1 MLPLNNTDIVNGVRN
16 RDKQVFEII
25 FNQFSPSMFS
35 IALRYLRDQ
44 DEAQDI
50 VQDVFLNLWRT
61 ADNLDERA
69 PIQHYLAR
77 ATVNTCLNRIKKT
90 QRQQQYAKE
99 QQFTTTESKVE
110 HLLLEHKELEA
121 QYLSILE
128 KLPDQ
133 CRRVFEMSRFK
144 GLSPTEISQQLNISI
159 NTVYTHLTTAL
170 KKIRLGLL
178 NQQ

>member
-1 MLPLNNTDIVNGVRN
+1 MLPLNNTDIVTGVRN
-16 RDKQVFEII
+16 RDKHVFEII

-35 IALRYLRDQ
+35 IALRYLRDH

-77 ATVNTCLNRIKKT
+77 ATVNTCLNRIKKA
-90 QRQQQYAKE
+90 QRQQQY
-99 QQFTTTESKVE
+99 SKDQLLTAEPTVE
-110 HLLLEHKELEA
+110 HLFLEHKELEA

-128 KLPDQ
+128 KLPEQ

-144 GLSPTEISQQLNISI
+144 GLSPAEIAQQLNISI

>member
-1 MLPLNNTDIVNGVRN
+1 MLPLNNTDIVTGVRN
-16 RDKQVFEII
+16 RDKRVFEII

-35 IALRYLRDQ
+35 IALRYLRDH

-90 QRQQQYAKE
+90 QRQQQYSKE
-99 QQFTTTESKVE
+99 QQFTTEPTVE

-128 KLPDQ
+128 KLPEQ

-144 GLSPTEISQQLNISI
+144 GLSPAEISQQLNISI

>member
-1 MLPLNNTDIVNGVRN
+1 MLPLNNTDIVTGVRN
-16 RDKQVFEII
+16 RDKHVFEII

-35 IALRYLRDQ
+35 IALRYLRDH

-90 QRQQQYAKE
+90 QRQQQYSKE
-99 QQFTTTESKVE
+99 QQFTTEPTVE

-128 KLPDQ
+128 KLPEQ

-144 GLSPTEISQQLNISI
+144 GLSPAEIAQQLNISI

>member
-1 MLPLNNTDIVNGVRN
+1 MLPLNNTDIVTGVRN

-35 IALRYLRDQ
+35 IALRYLKDQ
-44 DEAQDI
+44 EEAQDI

-61 ADNLDERA
+61 AENLDERA

-90 QRQQQYAKE
+90 QRQQAYAKE
-99 QQFTTTESKVE
+99 QQQTQEPGTIG

-128 KLPDQ
+128 KLPEQ
-133 CRRVFEMSRFK
+133 CRRVFEMSRIK
-144 GLSPTEISQQLNISI
+144 GLSPAEISQQLNISI

>member
-1 MLPLNNTDIVNGVRN
+1 MLPLNNTDIVTGVRN

-25 FNQFSPSMFS
+25 FNQFSPSMFN
-35 IALRYLRDQ
+35 IALRYLKDQ
-44 DEAQDI
+44 EEAQDI

-61 ADNLDERA
+61 AENLDERA

-90 QRQQQYAKE
+90 QRQQAYAKE
-99 QQFTTTESKVE
+99 QQQTQEPGTIE

-128 KLPDQ
+128 KLPEQ
-133 CRRVFEMSRFK
+133 CRRVFEMSRIK
-144 GLSPTEISQQLNISI
+144 GLSPAEISQQLNISI

>member
-1 MLPLNNTDIVNGVRN
+1 MLPLNNTDIVTGVRN
-16 RDKQVFEII
+16 RDKHVFEII

-35 IALRYLRDQ
+35 IALRYLRDH

-69 PIQHYLAR
+69 PVQHYLAR
-77 ATVNTCLNRIKKT
+77 ATVNTCLNRIKKA
-90 QRQQQYAKE
+90 QRQQQYSKE
-99 QQFTTTESKVE
+99 QQLTVEPTVE

-128 KLPDQ
+128 KLPEQ

-144 GLSPTEISQQLNISI
+144 GLSPAEIALQLNISI

>member
-1 MLPLNNTDIVNGVRN
+1 MLPLNNTDIVTGVRN
-16 RDKQVFEII
+16 RDKNVFEII

-35 IALRYLRDQ
+35 IALRYLRDH

-50 VQDVFLNLWRT
+50 VQDVFMNLWRT

-77 ATVNTCLNRIKKT
+77 ATVNTCLNRIKKA
-90 QRQQQYAKE
+90 QRQQQYSKE
-99 QQFTTTESKVE
+99 QQLNAEPTVE

-128 KLPDQ
+128 KLPEQ

-144 GLSPTEISQQLNISI
+144 GLSPAEISQQLNISI

>member
-1 MLPLNNTDIVNGVRN
+1 MLPLNNTDIVTGVRN
-16 RDKQVFEII
+16 RDKHVFEII

-35 IALRYLRDQ
+35 IALRYLRDH

-50 VQDVFLNLWRT
+50 VQDVFMNLWRT

-69 PIQHYLAR
+69 PIQHYLTR
-77 ATVNTCLNRIKKT
+77 ATVNTCLNRIKKA
-90 QRQQQYAKE
+90 QRQQQYSRE
-99 QQFTTTESKVE
+99 QQLTTEPTVE

-121 QYLSILE
+121 QYHSILE
-128 KLPDQ
+128 KLPEQ

-144 GLSPTEISQQLNISI
+144 GLSPAEIAQQLNISI

>member
-50 VQDVFLNLWRT
+50 VQDVFLNLWRS
-61 ADNLDERA
+61 AENLDERA

-77 ATVNTCLNRIKKT
+77 ATVNTCLNRIKKA

-99 QQFTTTESKVE
+99 QQFSNTESTVE

>member
-1 MLPLNNTDIVNGVRN
+1 MLPLNNTDIVTGVRN
-16 RDKQVFEII
+16 RDKHVFEII

-35 IALRYLRDQ
+35 IALRYLRDH

-69 PIQHYLAR
+69 PVQHYLAR
-77 ATVNTCLNRIKKT
+77 ATVNTCLNRIKKA
-90 QRQQQYAKE
+90 QRQQQYSKE
-99 QQFTTTESKVE
+99 QQFSTEPSVE

-128 KLPDQ
+128 KLPEQ

-144 GLSPTEISQQLNISI
+144 GLSPAEIALQLNISI

>member
-16 RDKQVFEII
+16 RDKHVFEVI
-25 FNQFSPSMFS
+25 FNQFSSAMFS

-61 ADNLDERA
+61 AENLDERA

-77 ATVNTCLNRIKKT
+77 ATVNTCLNRIKKA
-90 QRQQQYAKE
+90 QRQQQYSKE
-99 QQFTTTESKVE
+99 QQFTSTEATVE

>member
-1 MLPLNNTDIVNGVRN
+1 MLPLNNTDIVTGIRN
-16 RDKQVFEII
+16 RDKHVFEII

-44 DEAQDI
+44 EEAQDI
-50 VQDVFLNLWRT
+50 VQDVFLNLWKS
-61 ADNLDERA
+61 AENLDERA

-99 QQFTTTESKVE
+99 QILTQEPTIE

-128 KLPDQ
+128 KLPEQ

-144 GLSPTEISQQLNISI
+144 GLSPAEISQQLNISI

>member
-50 VQDVFLNLWRT
+50 VQDVFLNLWRA

-90 QRQQQYAKE
+90 QRQQQYTKE
-99 QQFTTTESKVE
+99 QQLTTTESTVE

-128 KLPDQ
+128 KLPEQ

-144 GLSPTEISQQLNISI
+144 GLSPAEISQQLNISI

>member
-1 MLPLNNTDIVNGVRN
+1 MLPLNNTDIITGVRN
-16 RDKQVFEII
+16 RDKGVFEII
-25 FNQFSPSMFS
+25 FNQFSSSMFS

-61 ADNLDERA
+61 AENLDERA

-90 QRQQQYAKE
+90 QRQQQYARE
-99 QQFTTTESKVE
+99 QQVTHTTSTIE

-133 CRRVFEMSRFK
+133 CRRVFEMSRMK
-144 GLSPTEISQQLNISI
+144 GLSPAEISEQLNISI